1 MVATDI
7 KAALIINKKKIK
19 KKGFIYY
26 LSSWNIVHWNIFFV
40 FFFYNLWFFF
50 QSQLHSLIL
59 GVLEIEIYN
68 FNLHFIRLSQ
78 SRYMN
83 RKFNGLTQL
92 TRVFFLFLIDLFF
105 LVSSFNIE
113 LIENYTSWFVLV
125 CFLWDYIDLMT
136 WITNLAG

>member
-19 KKGFIYY
+19 KKGFYILPLLMKYCSLKY
-26 LSSWNIVHWNIFFV
+26 FFL
-40 FFFYNLWFFF
+40 FFFFIYNLWFFF

-78 SRYMN
+78 SR
-83 RKFNGLTQL
+83 
-92 TRVFFLFLIDLFF
+92 
-105 LVSSFNIE
+105 
-113 LIENYTSWFVLV
+113 
-125 CFLWDYIDLMT
+125 
-136 WITNLAG
+136 

>member
-19 KKGFIYY
+19 KKGFYILPLLMKYCSLKY
-26 LSSWNIVHWNIFFV
+26 FFL
-40 FFFYNLWFFF
+40 FFFLYNLWFFF

-83 RKFNGLTQL
+83 RKFDRLTQL
-92 TRVFFLFLIDLFF
+92 TRVFFFF
-105 LVSSFNIE
+105 
-113 LIENYTSWFVLV
+113 Y
-125 CFLWDYIDLMT
+125 
-136 WITNLAG
+136 